1 MPTVAQLMQALPEPD
16 EAPGA
21 PAEIAPPAM
30 PESLPAALDELSLR
44 GAPVGRLRRMG
55 LLATLQAKIGAAYL
69 FYWIRGWFAGAGEK
83 ERLVAEAHWK
93 AAARLLDS
101 MSYLRGA
108 VMKVGQTLANFP
120 DIAPQPFVETLE
132 RLHFD
137 APPMHWSL
145 LREMVHNELGDD
157 PERLFAAFETR
168 AFAAASLGQV
178 HRATLQNGTEAAVKI
193 QYPGI
198 ARTIR
203 DDLRNLQ
210 LFLLPARLDKDW
222 EYVREQFDELRIR
235 LEQETDYEA
244 EAAAQTKVRSLFR
257 EDEGI
262 IVPQV
267 YPQWSTAR
275 VLSMERI
282 GGVHLEEFV
291 ARGPTQDERNAAA
304 TKLVR
309 AWYRMLFAGRLQ
321 YVDFH
326 PGNVLFLD
334 DGRVGLLDFGMML
347 PMEGELWEDLRLM
360 DRAMTTGDRDDRIA
374 ANKRWCDITDAP
386 ADADR
391 LNLTE
396 AYADWC
402 WRPRYCG
409 GEFDFGDEA
418 DFRRGIDLFTKMVSR
433 RYARAKPSTPVIARS
448 NFGWRSLLYRLKA
461 KIDIRPIAEEEV
473 KATGWDRGDYA

>member
-1 MPTVAQLMQALPEPD
+1 
-16 EAPGA
+16 
-21 PAEIAPPAM
+21 
-30 PESLPAALDELSLR
+30 
-44 GAPVGRLRRMG
+44 
-55 LLATLQAKIGAAYL
+55 LATLQAKIGAAYL
-69 FYWIRGWFAGAGEK
+69 FYWIRGWFAGAAEK

-120 DIAPQPFVETLE
+120 DIAPQPFIETLE

-145 LREMVHNELGDD
+145 LREMVLNELGDD

-178 HRATLQNGTEAAVKI
+178 HRASLKDGAQAAVKI

-222 EYVREQFDELRIR
+222 EYVREQFEELRVR
-235 LEQETDYEA
+235 LGQETDYEA
-244 EAAAQTKVRSLFR
+244 EAAAQDKVRSLYR

-262 IVPQV
+262 VVPRV
-267 YPQWSTAR
+267 FPQWSTAR
-275 VLSMERI
+275 VLTMERI
-282 GGVHLEEFV
+282 DGVHLDEFV
-291 ARGPTQDERNAAA
+291 ARGPTQDQRNAAA

-309 AWYRMLFAGRLQ
+309 AWYRMMYVGRLL
-321 YVDFH
+321 YVDMH
-326 PGNVLFLD
+326 PGNYLFLD

-347 PMEGELWEDLRLM
+347 PLDDELWEEFRFM

-374 ANKRWCDITDAP
+374 ANKRWCDITDSP
-386 ADADR
+386 EDAGR

-409 GEFDFGDEA
+409 GEFDFGDEQ
-418 DFRRGIDLFTKMVSR
+418 DFRRGIELFTQLVSR
-433 RYARAKPSTPVIARS
+433 RYSRAKPCTPVIARS

-461 KIDIRPIAEEEV
+461 KIDIRPIAEQEV
-473 KATGWDRGDYA
+473 KAAGWDRRDYA